1 MKELRAMEDNGRLL
15 SKLTLVA
22 LEDGLQPGDKLP
34 PEREL
39 AEKMLVSRNTLRGL
53 LRSLEAHGLVS
64 IKPGS
69 GTFLRTRL
77 TGIAHLQRSPHQAV
91 ADQIKA
97 AFLFLPLVLAKSLQ
111 TISEPQFKNLQAVNI
126 ALSQAMCDGDPPRV
140 WAEIALFFRLIAQ
153 ETGNSFLVKTV
164 EQMFCVEPS
173 FVEQYFQ
180 TDRDILEDIFAGHVS
195 ILQALRERNSGR
207 ISTLTGQYLLSICRA
222 LEAGN
227 EFSIWDSVHRSQQGD
242 EYEQ

>member
-1 MKELRAMEDNGRLL
+1 MMEDHGRLL
-15 SKLTLVA
+15 SQLELVV
-22 LEDGLQPGDKLP
+22 LEKGLQPGDKLP

-39 AEKMLVSRNTLRGL
+39 AEHMLVSRNTLRGL
-53 LRSLEAHGLVS
+53 LRSLEAQGLVT

-77 TGIAHLQRSPHQAV
+77 TGIAHLNRSSRQAV

-97 AFLFLPLVLAKSLQ
+97 AFLFLPPIMGKALQ
-111 TISEPQFKNLQAVNI
+111 TISESQFKNLQAGNI
-126 ALSQAMCDGDPPRV
+126 ALSQAMCDADPCRV
-140 WAEIALFFRLIAQ
+140 WAEIALFFRLLAQ

-164 EQMFCVEPS
+164 EQMFSVEPS
-173 FVEQYFQ
+173 FIEQYFQ

-207 ISTLTGQYLLSICRA
+207 ISALTGQYLLSICRA

-227 EFSIWDSVHRSQQGD
+227 EFSVWDCASHKPQQ
-242 EYEQ
+242 EAAYEQ